1 MSEKLSNV
9 EHRRSSHSEIE
20 RAAAERLKSIESNG
34 ERPENKEKS
43 IEKAREML
51 KQAEAVQPKHET
63 TTKNEGG
70 HSHRAY
76 LTPSINYKQTMRSL
90 QHRMKPATRQFSKFI
105 DSPVVDSTSEA
116 LGKTVFRPSVTL
128 GATTTAVIVGGLLYI
143 FARVN
148 GFTLSGSEILFAL
161 LIGGILGLI
170 IEGILKSAR
179 RLRGKI

>member
-9 EHRRSSHSEIE
+9 EHRRSSNNEIE
-20 RAAAERLKSIESNG
+20 RAAAERLKSIENHG

-51 KQAEAVQPKHET
+51 KQAEAVQPKNET

-70 HSHRAY
+70 HAHHR
-76 LTPSINYKQTMRSL
+76 LITPSINYKNTMRSL

-105 DSPVVDSTSEA
+105 HSPVVDSTSEA

-128 GATTTAVIVGGLLYI
+128 GATTTAVLIGGAMYF
-143 FARVN
+143 FARAN
-148 GFTLSGSEILFAL
+148 GFLLSGSEILFAL
-161 LIGGILGLI
+161 VIGGVLGLI
-170 IEGILKSAR
+170 IEGILKSVR
-179 RLRGKI
+179 RIRGRF